1 MEGLIVLSCLLIQ
14 AFAEKHQMENFGLLI
29 QGHPLK
35 IYKSRDIQHVRD
47 LTIPVS
53 LLIYGQ
59 DCSFCLPF
67 HDLGVDTRLCL
78 FRFFSLQVRI
88 SSLGFK

>member
-1 MEGLIVLSCLLIQ
+1 MKVV
-14 AFAEKHQMENFGLLI
+14 ENFGMPI

-35 IYKSRDIQHVRD
+35 IWKSREIRDIRD
-47 LTIPVS
+47 LTIPIS
-53 LLIYGQ
+53 LLIYRQ

-67 HDLGVDTRLCL
+67 HDLSVDIRLCFVL
-78 FRFFSLQVRI
+78 FYLFSLQVRI